1 MKYIPLMC
9 LFCVLLLSCKQK
21 VQQPEVEA
29 GSQSAQEQVE
39 ASVEQSVQDSTQAA
53 ESEAVEPAS
62 DEEGIVVAE
71 PEASVDQSDEA
82 QSSDAKDTQA
92 EGGVSEDNEQS
103 DASAEERDD
112 AQVVKGPY
120 GFNLGKVYVKRENGK
135 VVAKFR
141 VEDVG
146 EQYIE
151 TRWYDLSKNQWNDD
165 DTTQLVKEQ
174 VEVLQE
180 EFLLEE

>member
-1 MKYIPLMC
+1 MKHIPLIC
-9 LFCVLLLSCKQK
+9 LFCCLLLSCKQK
-21 VQQPEVEA
+21 VQQTEVEND
-29 GSQSAQEQVE
+29 SQSAEEQVE
-39 ASVEQSVQDSTQAA
+39 ASVEQSVQDSTPAA
-53 ESEAVEPAS
+53 ESEAAEAAP

-71 PEASVDQSDEA
+71 PEVSVDQSVEA
-82 QSSDAKDTQA
+82 QLSDAKDTQA
-92 EGGVSEDNEQS
+92 EEDVSEDNEQS
-103 DASAEERDD
+103 DASAGEKDD

-151 TRWYDLSKNQWNDD
+151 TRWYDLSKDQWNTDN
-165 DTTQLVKEQ
+165 TTQLIKEQ
-174 VEVLQE
+174 VKVLQE